1 MRKKRKSLKQWSQ
14 SSGRKISCDF
24 CGKEHLVMEGTWVVN
39 GNQHVLC
46 FDSNGGCFDKVR
58 GVREDDTGKR
68 NTSASGTKREVEL
81 P

>member
-1 MRKKRKSLKQWSQ
+1 
-14 SSGRKISCDF
+14 
-24 CGKEHLVMEGTWVVN
+24 MEGTWVVN